1 MGISEKENIFS
12 SPHYRLCFAVV
23 ALFFLLPLAA
33 FANARITEVMY
44 DLSGSDSGR
53 EWIEVQNTGS
63 ATLDISDWKF
73 FENNTNHGITLVSGG
88 AIPPGGYAV
97 IADNSAKFLA
107 DWPSFSGVL
116 YDSAFSLSQSG
127 ELLIVR
133 DAALADIDTLTY
145 DVSLGAA
152 GDGMSLQKG
161 NSAWSAGTPTP
172 GNSFTAGSQSS
183 PQTSPPAQTNNTSSE
198 EPQKT
203 SPSASFETKTI
214 FADAGADRT
223 VFVGA
228 DSIFEARAIGLTGE
242 PIENARFV
250 WTFGNGGRKE
260 GKSVLYNFAYPGT
273 YAVVLDVSSGPY
285 SASDRAI
292 IDAIP
297 ALISLNEVTDAY
309 VGIENKSDVELDLG
323 GWILATDTA
332 RFTFPSHTIVLP
344 HEEVRVAHAAT
355 GLTPANAYALSLL
368 YPNGVFAASYQS
380 PLIVGRQNTASSG
393 SATTRPQASVPPPT
407 SVPTPPGTVDA
418 KTVESQNLIAAPLAA
433 LDPETADTE
442 TNFSPPFFGW
452 MMALVAVIGIAIG
465 GVFFVRKGTRS
476 GYAIQEVKDT

>member
-1 MGISEKENIFS
+1 MGMSEKENIFS
-12 SPHYRLCFAVV
+12 SPQYRLCFAVAV
-23 ALFFLLPLAA
+23 LFFLLPLSA

-44 DLSGSDSGR
+44 DLPGSDSGR
-53 EWIEVQNTGS
+53 EWIEVENTGS
-63 ATLDISDWKF
+63 ATLDISDWNF

-107 DWPSFSGVL
+107 DWPSFSGAL
-116 YDSAFSLSQSG
+116 YDSAFSLSQNG
-127 ELLIVR
+127 ELLILR
-133 DAALADIDTLTY
+133 DSTLADIDTLTY
-145 DVSLGAA
+145 DPSLGAA

-172 GNSFTAGSQSS
+172 GNLFTGGQSP
-183 PQTSPPAQTNNTSSE
+183 PQTPPSAQTNNSSSE
-198 EPQKT
+198 EEQKT
-203 SPSASFETKTI
+203 SNTAPFTTKTI
-214 FADAGADRT
+214 FADAGADHT

-260 GKSVLYNFAYPGT
+260 GKSVFYNFAYPGV

-292 IDAIP
+292 VEAIP
-297 ALISLNEVTDAY
+297 ALISLNAVTDAY
-309 VGIENKSDVELDLG
+309 VAIENQSDVELDLG
-323 GWILATDTA
+323 GWILATDTS

-344 HEEVRVAHAAT
+344 HEEVRIAHAAT
-355 GLTPANAYALSLL
+355 GLTPENAYALSLL

-380 PLIVGRQNTASSG
+380 PLIVGRRNTTSSG
-393 SATTRPQASVPPPT
+393 SVTTRPQTSVPPPT
-407 SVPTPPGTVDA
+407 SVSVPSAMADA
-418 KTVESQNLIAAPLAA
+418 KTDESQNLIAAPLAA
-433 LDPETADTE
+433 IGPKTVNAE

-452 MMALVAVIGIAIG
+452 MAALVAVVGTAIG
-465 GVFFVRKGTRS
+465 GVFFLRKGTRS